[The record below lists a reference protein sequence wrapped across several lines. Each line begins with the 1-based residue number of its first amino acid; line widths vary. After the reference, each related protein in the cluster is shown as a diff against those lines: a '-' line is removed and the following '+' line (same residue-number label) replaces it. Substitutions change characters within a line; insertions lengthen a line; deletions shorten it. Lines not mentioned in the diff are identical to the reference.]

1 MSKLICSLL
10 YALLLVLSPALAAD
24 RLPEK
29 FDPNRDAVADV
40 AAAVALANAQG
51 KRVLV
56 DVGGEWCPW
65 CHVLDR
71 FLAGNDDVR
80 RLRDES
86 YVWVKVNWSPQK
98 RNDHLLSQWPRIK
111 AYPHLFVLDGAG
123 QLVHSQVTSELE
135 AGNDYDREKIM
146 SFLKRHRRL

>member
-1 MSKLICSLL
+1 MNQLIRSLL
-10 YALLLVLSPALAAD
+10 YALLLVLSPAWAGD

-71 FLAGNDDVR
+71 FLAANDDVR

-98 RNDHLLSQWPRIK
+98 RNDHLLSQWPRIQS
-111 AYPHLFVLDGAG
+111 YPHLFVLDGAG
-123 QLVHSQVTSELE
+123 QLVHSQITSELE
-135 AGNDYDREKIM
+135 AANDYDREKMM
-146 SFLKRHRRL
+146 SFLRRHRRL